1 MSVLTNK
8 HHIEQKQAKV
18 ILRFIVNDG
27 VYDIP
32 KEVAEQYR
40 EDSTIPAEEVFSALD
55 KKYTKAGV
63 LLKGLRYREG
73 LNQIE
78 FAKKIKVSQ
87 SDLSKMENGRRP
99 IGKIIAKRIQKVF
112 GTDYRYFLE

>member
-1 MSVLTNK
+1 MSELTNK
-8 HHIEQKQAKV
+8 RHIEQKQAQV
-18 ILRFIVNDG
+18 ILRFIVNNE

-32 KEVAEQYR
+32 KEVADQYK
-40 EDSTIPAEEVFSALD
+40 EDSVVSAKEIFTNID

-78 FAKKIKVSQ
+78 FAKKINVTQ
-87 SDLSKMENGRRP
+87 ADLSKMENGRRP